1 MVTSILDLAIF
12 ACVFLI
18 VSFALSQAWLAH
30 KYSNQK
36 KAPESGSRSRHW
48 DGDWPTVLIQLPIY
62 NERHVVE
69 RLLEAV
75 AAFDYPA
82 NLLTIQLLD
91 DSDDDT
97 PKIIKH
103 AISKIFA
110 SGGPRVEHLRRANRE
125 GYKAGALAYGLSQ
138 NTDEFVA
145 IFDADFLPKPTFIK
159 QILGYFSDSKIGMVQ
174 TRWEHLNQ
182 SYSAL
187 TRVLGFAIDN
197 HFSVEQGGRQASDCF
212 INFNGTAGMWRRKTI
227 DEAGGW
233 SSDCLTE
240 DLDLSFRAQLIGWK
254 FLFVEDM
261 ATPAELPTR
270 VNSIR
275 AQQSRWAKGAVET
288 SRKNMFQL
296 WASNSRFQQKLVG
309 SFHMINSSI
318 YLPTFLVGILS
329 GIWPL
334 IPGIQLGVRSAFL
347 HISLLVSFVALGFT
361 YWTSQSRGA
370 FSSEEP
376 KASQFLKQYLLFVAL
391 IIGFG
396 IQSSRSVIEGLFG
409 KSTAFV
415 RTPKFNVVDGDTK
428 TLSKSQYA
436 DSYFPI
442 EFYLEIVAAI
452 YYIAICIFCL
462 RRGIYDLVDIYA
474 FYGFGFGVIIYYSIS
489 ERLNSWLRP
498 RVEPYAVR

>member
-1 MVTSILDLAIF
+1 MLSILDLAIF

-18 VSFALSQAWLAH
+18 VSFALSQAWLAY
-30 KYSNQK
+30 KYSSQK
-36 KAPESGSRSRHW
+36 KASDSGNRTVQW
-48 DGDWPTVLIQLPIY
+48 DGEWPTVLIQLPIY

-69 RLLEAV
+69 RLLRAV

-82 NLLTIQLLD
+82 NLLTIQLID

-97 PKIIKH
+97 PEIIKH
-103 AISKIFA
+103 AISEIFA
-110 SGGPRVEHLRRANRE
+110 SGGPRVEHLWRANRE

-145 IFDADFLPKPTFIK
+145 IFDADFMPKPTFIK
-159 QILGYFSDSKIGMVQ
+159 QILGYFSDPKIGMVQ
-174 TRWEHLNQ
+174 TRWEHLNE

-197 HFSVEQGGRQASDCF
+197 HFAVEQGGRQASNCF
-212 INFNGTAGMWRRKTI
+212 INFNGTSGMWRRKTI

-240 DLDLSFRAQLIGWK
+240 DLDLSFRAQFIGWK

-270 VNSIR
+270 VNAIR

-288 SRKNMFQL
+288 SRKNMFRL
-296 WASNSRFQQKLVG
+296 WDSGARFQQKLIG

-318 YLPTFLVGILS
+318 YLPTFLVGLLT
-329 GIWPL
+329 GVWAL
-334 IPGIQLGVRSAFL
+334 IPGIQLGLRSTLL
-347 HISLLVSFVALGFT
+347 HLSLLVAFAALGFT
-361 YWTSQSRGA
+361 YWTSQTRGA
-370 FSSEEP
+370 FSSEKP
-376 KASQFLKQYLLFVAL
+376 GVFLFLERYLLFVAL
-391 IIGFG
+391 LIGFG
-396 IQSSRSVIEGLFG
+396 IQSSRSVIQGLVG
-409 KSTAFV
+409 KSTAFE
-415 RTPKFNVVDGDTK
+415 RTPKFNVVDGDAK
-428 TLSKSQYA
+428 THPKSQYA

-442 EFYLEIVAAI
+442 EFYLEICAAI

-462 RRGIYDLVDIYA
+462 RRGIYDLIDIYA
-474 FYGFGFGVIIYYSIS
+474 FYGFGFGVIIYYSIG
-489 ERLNSWLRP
+489 ERLTSWLHSP
-498 RVEPYAVR
+498 AESLISH